1 MRKTAFTLL
10 SLFFMMLS
18 TTPLLADCLD
28 FSGYNSYII
37 EGNNKIVFYRGPTP
51 IAVVT
56 LQTCRIPPVA
66 DVRVTKAYMCDSD
79 RIIVNGEKCTILTL
93 DSLQ

>member
-1 MRKTAFTLL
+1 MRKIAFTLL
-10 SLFFMMLS
+10 IFLVLFS

-28 FSGYNSYII
+28 FSNYDSYII
-37 EGNNKIVFYRGPTP
+37 EGDNKIVFYRGRTP
-51 IAVVT
+51 IAVIT
-56 LQTCRIPPVA
+56 LQTCKIYPAA

-79 RIIVNGEKCTILTL
+79 KIIINGEKCDILSL